1 MWNSCP
7 VRSRRGPLHG
17 LCPSLTSGAV
27 REHGHGE
34 VDLRGCVV
42 PGGADGVIPGLQDRQ
57 LGEQEAGGHPQG
69 RELLQHLQE
78 GGAIGELPLVVIR
91 RLKAKG
97 NMSVSGRLPHTEG
110 RGCHNPV
117 FIHPLHGTHFKEP
130 GAVHGAENAE
140 LERKT
145 FLSWRSSGQ

>member
-1 MWNSCP
+1 MFNDDETKAEMLNSCP
-7 VRSRRGPLHG
+7 ESSRLGPLHS

-69 RELLQHLQE
+69 REFLQHLQE

-117 FIHPLHGTHFKEP
+117 FIHPLARHTLQRTRCCP
-130 GAVHGAENAE
+130 
-140 LERKT
+140 RC
-145 FLSWRSSGQ
+145 